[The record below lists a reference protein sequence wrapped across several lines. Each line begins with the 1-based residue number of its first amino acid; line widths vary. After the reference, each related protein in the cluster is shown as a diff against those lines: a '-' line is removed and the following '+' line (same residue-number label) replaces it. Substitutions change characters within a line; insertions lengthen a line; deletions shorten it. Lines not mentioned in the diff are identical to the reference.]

1 MRLIDA
7 DKLPIYS
14 TIEGIEKSEKGTVAI
29 IGNWVSAIFIE
40 EAPTVK
46 AIPVEW
52 LEQMWERDKD
62 GFVDEYGVYHSS
74 DDSLGES
81 CRHVLENWNT
91 NYKWKWEKENGIS
104 Q

>member
-29 IGNWVSAIFIE
+29 IGNWVSAITIE

-46 AIPVEW
+46 AIPIEW
-52 LEQMWERDKD
+52 LKSWAMKNWVKSKKC
-62 GFVDEYGVYHSS
+62 EYDIIVSK
-74 DDSLGES
+74 LIE
-81 CRHVLENWNT
+81 E
-91 NYKWKWEKENGIS
+91 WEKENER
-104 Q
+104 QTDMAE